1 MMCGEQGGG
10 ERRVL
15 TGTSCACV
23 CVVVGVDDTDIA
35 ELDGG
40 QAATVT
46 FPEVND
52 LTHFDVKVRRV

>member
-1 MMCGEQGGG
+1 MKT
-10 ERRVL
+10 L
-15 TGTSCACV
+15 KV
-23 CVVVGVDDTDIA
+23 CLLGADIA

-52 LTHFDVKVRRV
+52 LTVFNVRVRVYRIPI

>member
-1 MMCGEQGGG
+1 MSS
-10 ERRVL
+10 RLLVW
-15 TGTSCACV
+15 ACSY
-23 CVVVGVDDTDIA
+23 DADIA

-52 LTHFDVKVRRV
+52 LTLFNVKVRACTRL